1 MSILTIRSL
10 LGKPSSRPCAR
21 KARQWL
27 VSKKTTIYY
36 LLSTIYYLPILPGAV
51 LALLLA
57 GCATRCPSLS
67 PVGEFA
73 LAADAPEG
81 LSGITWLGDD
91 SYALAED
98 SGGRIHRAHIVL
110 DAVTG
115 AITNCTFTGVQS
127 VPGLVDA
134 EGIACEHESGLL
146 FVSDESGA
154 KILKLLPDASPIRV
168 PLPDF
173 FTHTRPNKSLES
185 LSCEHSNR
193 GAGFCLWTANEDAL
207 TIDGPP
213 SSATNA
219 PLVRIA
225 SLPPFAIKKDAG
237 DWWFYRLDAAQGGP
251 IPGAGPDVP
260 FNGLVGLAALGD
272 GKLLVLERSCGL
284 VPSEDSGAPSL
295 ITSSIYYVDTSR
307 TKPGSPTPLKKKLL
321 WRQGFPFSN
330 YEGITLGP
338 KLADGSRAVIL
349 VADGDV
355 SKARV
360 AGMTVTLQWKKALFA
375 LRLSAGR

>member
-1 MSILTIRSL
+1 MKDILINRL
-10 LGKPSSRPCAR
+10 
-21 KARQWL
+21 
-27 VSKKTTIYY
+27 TTFY
-36 LLSTIYYLPILPGAV
+36 A
-51 LALLLA
+51 AMLLA
-57 GCATRCPSLS
+57 GCVTQPTLT
-67 PVGEFA
+67 PVGEYS
-73 LAADAPEG
+73 LPEDAPEG
-81 LSGITWLGDD
+81 LSGIARVNSDT
-91 SYALAED
+91 YALAED
-98 SGGRIHRAHIVL
+98 SGGRIHFAQILL
-110 DAVTG
+110 DKETG
-115 AITNCTFTGVQS
+115 TITNCTFTGILE

-134 EGIACEHESGLL
+134 EGIAYNKYRGKEGTLY
-146 FVSDESGA
+146 VADENGPKIVQFPLGSQRKVD
-154 KILKLLPDASPIRV
+154 KILDSVFFPFSGGAVETR
-168 PLPDF
+168 PLPLPEF
-173 FTHTRPNKSLES
+173 IRHARPNKSFEA
-185 LSCEHSNR
+185 LSIDRPGS
-193 GAGFCLWTANEDAL
+193 GYLPQFGLPLWTANEDAL

-360 AGMTVTLQWKKALFA
+360 GGMSVTLQWKKALFT
-375 LRLSAGR
+375 LRLCKE